1 MHVNVEFDTCPYP
14 DKPGAIFSPYECH
27 ENSKTN
33 NVQLPNL
40 ACDTNPNPSY
50 CRPKSLKICHKYVVL
65 FEKKGAKSFL
75 KQLGIVVFSK
85 C

>member
-33 NVQLPNL
+33 NVHPPNL
-40 ACDTNPNPSY
+40 VCDTQTQIHPIADLN
-50 CRPKSLKICHKYVVL
+50 L
-65 FEKKGAKSFL
+65 
-75 KQLGIVVFSK
+75 
-85 C
+85 